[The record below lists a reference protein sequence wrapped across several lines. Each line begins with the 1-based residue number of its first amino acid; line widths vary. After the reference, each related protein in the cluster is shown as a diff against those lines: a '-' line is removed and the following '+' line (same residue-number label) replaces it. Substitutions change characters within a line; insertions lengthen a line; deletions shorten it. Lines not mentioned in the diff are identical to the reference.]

1 MVKISKW
8 TVEDGSCDPNEWHI
22 FIDCEIFF
30 LQLHICLI
38 FILKSIPVLVGGL
51 VPLPDSLRST
61 LTDPLRETPYLWV
74 FMLSSGTIKAT
85 FSIILQVV

>member
-1 MVKISKW
+1 MGFYQEEHLEYGQNLFGKFV
-8 TVEDGSCDPNEWHI
+8 
-22 FIDCEIFF
+22 F
-30 LQLHICLI
+30 LELHICLI
-38 FILKSIPVLVGGL
+38 FILKSIPILVGGL

-85 FSIILQVV
+85 FSIVLQVV